1 MARDL
6 SPVQTV
12 LVGAL
17 NATFETLENY
27 LLTLGT
33 LYKQGF
39 LLESTYDAAE
49 ASISADMKVL
59 SDKYEAM
66 TGEPISLF
74 ATV

>member
-1 MARDL
+1 MRRDL
-6 SPVQTV
+6 SPLEAA

-27 LLTLGT
+27 LLELGT
-33 LYKQGF
+33 QFKQGKIT
-39 LLESTYDAAE
+39 EHTYGSAE

-59 SDKYEAM
+59 SDKHEAM